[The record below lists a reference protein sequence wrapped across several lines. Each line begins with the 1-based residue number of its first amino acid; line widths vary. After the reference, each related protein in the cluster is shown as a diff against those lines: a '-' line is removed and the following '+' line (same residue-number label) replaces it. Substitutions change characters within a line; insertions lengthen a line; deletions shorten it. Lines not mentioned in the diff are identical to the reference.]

1 MESSDKECFWCNLI
15 NDDNYSNAE
24 ALESAGIRR
33 QGNSMESTD
42 FPTSQE
48 DVDNCLVA
56 FGHGPS
62 GMPAP
67 PSVFDFEDFAQINAG
82 AGVSGQLEFS
92 WYMSEPHSQRVSDD
106 DPQAETLQNEP
117 QPLQELE
124 LLFDGNI
131 LVPPPRIELV
141 FNLRLDLVEARGH
154 KRRRLL
160 EGERQEVAAK
170 RGKVCKE
177 CRRRKIKVC
186 L

>member
-15 NDDNYSNAE
+15 NDDNYSRAE
-24 ALESAGIRR
+24 PPEPAGIQR
-33 QGNSMESTD
+33 QQNSIEAMD
-42 FPTSQE
+42 FIISQG
-48 DVDNCLVA
+48 DANNYLVTL
-56 FGHGPS
+56 GHSSS
-62 GMPAP
+62 GMAAP
-67 PSVFDFEDFAQINAG
+67 LSVFDFKNLAQINAG
-82 AGVSGQLEFS
+82 VGISRPLEIS
-92 WYMSEPHSQRVSDD
+92 SHVSEPHSKNGN
-106 DPQAETLQNEP
+106 PQAETLQNEP
-117 QPLQELE
+117 QPLQEFE

-131 LVPPPRIELV
+131 PVPPPRIELV

-154 KRRRLL
+154 KHRRLL